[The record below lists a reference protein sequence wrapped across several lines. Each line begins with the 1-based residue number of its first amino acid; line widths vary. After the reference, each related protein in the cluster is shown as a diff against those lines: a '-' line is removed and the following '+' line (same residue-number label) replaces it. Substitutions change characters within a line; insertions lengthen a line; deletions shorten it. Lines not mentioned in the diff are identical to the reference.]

1 MSDAPTRESASGAEA
16 APPLSPKP
24 QSAKKTCPPGTPP
37 KPPTPT
43 TRKPRKAMLAR
54 GKSLHERRGSLKALD
69 VAFSE
74 EQFSVDPIVR
84 PHSARGHLPSQ
95 AVKGVDVATMIA
107 TESDIAAAVVANAES
122 VGSGISA
129 QEAEDIKDVL
139 ERAALSLQELQKSAD
154 WPMKFGLTIGMNV
167 NHATFGQGFID
178 RVDDGKVHV
187 KFTTGSPRTVPF
199 TERSWKVCFSPVEVA
214 STSSGAG
221 ASPPRRRMRRASL
234 LANRGG
240 GSDGEEVSG
249 LGAKALNLLGRG
261 LGMSA
266 AGASSSDP
274 MNRMKSQRR
283 EVSAAVGSASSPK
296 SGDAA
301 DPSSAATAPP
311 PRRKARRSSLQEFVA
326 NEVSSPDALSTMT
339 ASAVA
344 AAPPKQKRRSSL
356 VMNAREAGGG
366 FLGGSSTQQQAF
378 FDDPGAHE
386 SVEDDGDGDSEADD
400 DSAQDRILRHELTRS
415 IKYLQPLPALLFLV
429 MLPQLIISQSVWLWV
444 SFGAATLVNEAI
456 VLFPL
461 LHIVTLKRSGSI
473 SGVCRTFTFA
483 HVALAFILLSLT
495 LNAAE
500 IASSFLGAGW
510 SAQAFL
516 LAYMSTLAMHLPRSH
531 VAISSLMVISAYA
544 LGGVPFF
551 AAVSGDAYA
560 SYHTW
565 HLDGGGVGLS
575 AAACFPSACDPSL
588 RLTRAAVLA
597 GMWLW
602 LLLPTLLM
610 KEPISRLH
618 ELVLLGEKQGD
629 SMISEEDERAAGKIL
644 NNILPPSINKL
655 LMDNPGRTIAHEF
668 SACSMMFGYIGGLQ
682 SLKMEAEVEDEN
694 EADNTLD
701 LTLEDPTEKKLRM
714 LTPLERLDVL
724 NKLVSKI
731 DALTEQY
738 SMEKIKTIGECYMV
752 ASGLPIPSRAH
763 AKNLAHF
770 AIAFRKAVEEFQDT
784 MLFYGIEADL
794 YVKIGLATG
803 RAVAGVIGKRQ
814 FTYDVFGDT
823 VNISSRM
830 YSNAPKGAIMMSPE
844 METALCNEIIFDIVP
859 HPDGK
864 IPIKGKGMMATYLLN
879 GIRDMIAMREAQAKQ
894 ARQGVS
900 HATEKEETATSG
912 PSVTAV
918 EMDDDEF
925 DEGQALKPG
934 DRLRSAGRGR
944 RFSTAFRTG
953 LKRGLKLGHYKEA
966 KISSEDALVAAQ
978 ALEAAELE
986 GAMTRKPN
994 AREAIGSVLH
1004 NEWRK
1009 PRLLPSG
1016 TYDPRIKTV
1025 KNKETGEEVAYDIA
1039 NLNFIQLPMVYKKS
1053 NMDSA
1058 HCACQAVEAA
1068 YFAGKD
1074 VTSSEFMEHASELQH
1089 IQWCENN
1096 KSWAD
1101 AELLVPYDDLIEE
1114 EKEKDRVIVHIALK
1128 EYDKYLHVLYYDG
1141 EANKFGLSYV
1151 EFAQELAR
1159 MGAEL
1164 RAQGILSADADLLEL
1179 DTKSLIKWLQRER
1192 PQGHQDQGVS
1202 KMALLITH
1210 VKTSLIVNHR
1220 KFAKGGMTP
1229 RAKRTS
1235 DVAIRAVSPATD
1247 DSDRVD
1253 FSPRAR
1259 VPLSPRSTIAVKLS
1273 HATTDLTDMVDA
1285 KGLLNASLDSIP
1297 DVPAAL
1303 MSLAH
1308 PASGPLPPSHLLRG
1322 PVPNVQ
1328 PAGDQKASRRA
1339 STGSLPAEPPAGV
1352 IARQFG
1358 TKKSMELIVES
1369 DEESSRSPGRS
1380 LALSPVGDAP
1390 QRMLSD
1396 ALLVAQSF
1404 SGRSR
1409 SASPKSSSPS
1419 PRGLG
1424 GANPFNHRRS
1434 RSRSPHSPRGRG
1446 GANQRR
1452 EDSIAEPTVTGTT
1465 SSRQTSSAAGLK
1477 SDGSSR
1483 RKTEDEKEEEAQ
1495 QKKSDECILS
1505 KRTLEGE
1512 DQTVEI
1518 VFVEPFKAL
1527 CLGRCCHEFAW
1538 CLFGGA
1544 VLDDDASEELDRV
1557 ERGFELWH
1565 IERRRKPMLKV
1576 LLLALFALQLALH
1589 TFNSATLARIQ
1600 YPTTVFWDTQSTDTA
1615 EQINAAYVAAGR
1627 LQHIGGWVTVSILCP
1642 IFLLFA
1648 GYLLAYEWAT
1658 TAESATESGSD
1669 VGMVDVEETEEV
1681 ALLPLSERLSAKFV
1695 ALSLRIL
1702 PQPKVFSAVTQLSV
1716 LVIGAALIAE
1726 AAIVDLWI
1734 AFMVLACVHSA
1745 TKADLSPAFVALHS
1759 CPPARPQTHTPVRLS
1774 RMILLQM
1781 DLLFHVNAAHHRAG
1795 GHLRLRYCP
1804 DCWCDD
1810 RYCIVQCGFRN
1821 TPLPAPYLS
1830 AAVPGPN
1837 RAGDALG
1844 KLQDGNDAAR
1854 HLHYRAETE

>member
-1 MSDAPTRESASGAEA
+1 MSDAPEGESGDRA
-16 APPLSPKP
+16 APPKPPPPLSPKP
-24 QSAKKTCPPGTPP
+24 LSAEKKPQRRAQSNRAPP
-37 KPPTPT
+37 KPPAPTPT
-43 TRKPRKAMLAR
+43 KKRRASKLTR
-54 GKSLHERRGSLKALD
+54 GKSLHERRGSLKSLD
-69 VAFSE
+69 VGFSE
-74 EQFSVDPIVR
+74 DSDDAALEVR
-84 PHSARGHLPSQ
+84 PQSARGALPSQ
-95 AVKGVDVATMIA
+95 ALKGTDVAAMIA
-107 TESDIAAAVVANAES
+107 TESEVAAAVVANAES
-122 VGSGISA
+122 AGSGISA

-139 ERAALSLQELQKSAD
+139 ERAALSLQELKKVSD
-154 WPMKFGLTIGMNV
+154 WPMKLGLKVGQSV
-167 NHATFGQGFID
+167 KHATFGPGVID
-178 RVDDGKVHV
+178 EIESDGNVHV
-187 KFTTGSPRTVPF
+187 KFTTGRQRTMPF
-199 TERSWKVCFSPVEVA
+199 TERSWTICFAPIAVA
-214 STSSGAG
+214 STSAGAG
-221 ASPPRRRMRRASL
+221 ASPPRRRVRRASL
-234 LANRGG
+234 LGNRGG
-240 GSDGEEVSG
+240 GGDGEEASG

-266 AGASSSDP
+266 AGAGSSEATDRP
-274 MNRMKSQRR
+274 QRR
-283 EVSAAVGSASSPK
+283 TEVSAAGKSASSPK
-296 SGDAA
+296 AGAGVDRN
-301 DPSSAATAPP
+301 SAITAAPP
-311 PRRKARRSSLQEFVA
+311 PRRKARRSSLQAFVA

-344 AAPPKQKRRSSL
+344 AAPVKQKRRSSL
-356 VMNAREAGGG
+356 VIMNGVEGGG
-366 FLGGSSTQQQAF
+366 NFLGGSSTQQQAF
-378 FDDPGAHE
+378 FDDAGAQE
-386 SVEDDGDGDSEADD
+386 SVDDDGDGEGDADD
-400 DSAQDRILRHELTRS
+400 VSAQDRIVRHELTRS
-415 IKYLQPLPALLFLV
+415 IKYLQPLPALLFIV

-444 SFGAATLVNEAI
+444 SFGVATLVNEII

-461 LHIVTLKRSGSI
+461 IHMFTLKRSGSV
-473 SGVCRTFTFA
+473 SGGCRTFTYA
-483 HVALAFILLSLT
+483 HVALTFLLLSLT
-495 LNAAE
+495 LNVAE
-500 IASSFLGAGW
+500 IVSSFLGSGW

-531 VAISSLMVISAYA
+531 IAVSSLLLLTAYA
-544 LGGVPFF
+544 LGAVPFF

-565 HLDGGGVGLS
+565 HLNGGGVGLS
-575 AAACFPSACDPSL
+575 AVVCFPSACDPSL

-610 KEPISRLH
+610 KENSSRLH
-618 ELVLLGEKQGD
+618 ELLLLGEKQGD
-629 SMISEEDERAAGKIL
+629 SMISEKDELAAAKIL

-682 SLKMEAEVEDEN
+682 SLKMEAEDEDED
-694 EADNTLD
+694 AALD
-701 LTLEDPTEKKLRM
+701 LALVSSTAKNLRM

-731 DALTEQY
+731 DDLTEQY

-752 ASGLPIPSRAH
+752 ASGLPIPSRTH

-770 AIAFRKAVEEFQDT
+770 AIAFRKAVNEFQDT

-830 YSNAPKGAIMMSPE
+830 YSNAPKGTIMMSPE
-844 METALCNEIIFDIVP
+844 MQTALRNEIIFDIVP

-879 GIRDMIAMREAQAKQ
+879 GIRDMNAMREAQAKQ
-894 ARQGVS
+894 AEQGMS
-900 HATEKEETATSG
+900 HADVKEETATG

-925 DEGQALKPG
+925 DDEQVMKPG
-934 DRLRSAGRGR
+934 DRMRSAGRGR
-944 RFSTAFRTG
+944 RFSTALRTG

-986 GAMTRKPN
+986 GAMVRKPN

-1009 PRLLPSG
+1009 PRLLASG
-1016 TYDPRIKTV
+1016 KYDPRIKTI
-1025 KNKETGEEVAYDIA
+1025 KNKETGEEETYDIA
-1039 NLNFIQLPMVYKKS
+1039 NLDFIQLPVEYQKS

-1068 YFAGKD
+1068 HVAKKD

-1101 AELLVPYDDLIEE
+1101 AELLVPYDDLIEV
-1114 EKEKDRVIVHIALK
+1114 EKEKDRVIVRIALK

-1141 EANKFGLSYV
+1141 EANKFGLTYV
-1151 EFAQELAR
+1151 EFAHELAQ
-1159 MGAEL
+1159 MGAAL
-1164 RAQGILSADADLLEL
+1164 RAQGVLSEEADLLEL
-1179 DTKSLIKWLQRER
+1179 NTKSLIKWLSRER
-1192 PQGHQDQGVS
+1192 PQGNQDQSVS

-1220 KFAKGGMTP
+1220 KFAKGAMTP
-1229 RAKRTS
+1229 RGKRRNS
-1235 DVAIRAVSPATD
+1235 DVADRAASPGTD
-1247 DSDRVD
+1247 IDRSESP
-1253 FSPRAR
+1253 SPR
-1259 VPLSPRSTIAVKLS
+1259 LLIAAKLS
-1273 HATTDLTDMVDA
+1273 HAKTGLTDVVDA
-1285 KGLLNASLDSIP
+1285 KGLLTASLDSIP
-1297 DVPAAL
+1297 DAPSAL
-1303 MSLAH
+1303 MSPLH
-1308 PASGPLPPSHLLRG
+1308 ASRGPLPPAHLRSA
-1322 PVPNVQ
+1322 PVPG
-1328 PAGDQKASRRA
+1328 AGEEKKASARRA
-1339 STGSLPAEPPAGV
+1339 STGSFSAAPPTG
-1352 IARQFG
+1352 ILARRLG
-1358 TKKSMELIVES
+1358 AKKTMGLILES
-1369 DEESSRSPGRS
+1369 DEEDSRSTSPGRS
-1380 LALSPVGDAP
+1380 PALTPVGQSP
-1390 QRMLSD
+1390 RHMLQNVLSIP
-1396 ALLVAQSF
+1396 
-1404 SGRSR
+1404 RSPR
-1409 SASPKSSSPS
+1409 RSPS
-1419 PRGLG
+1419 PG
-1424 GANPFNHRRS
+1424 GSTRA
-1434 RSRSPHSPRGRG
+1434 SPRLSSPRG
-1446 GANQRR
+1446 GAKPFNLRR
-1452 EDSIAEPTVTGTT
+1452 DDSVTEPTVTGTAIQ
-1465 SSRQTSSAAGLK
+1465 RKSSAAAGL
-1477 SDGSSR
+1477 DGSPR

-1505 KRTLEGE
+1505 KRTLEDE

-1518 VFVEPFKAL
+1518 VFVEPCKAL

-1565 IERRRKPMLKV
+1565 IERRRKAMLKV

-1600 YPTTVFWDTQSTDTA
+1600 YPTTVFWDTHSTDTT
-1615 EQINAAYVAAGR
+1615 EQMNAAYVAAGR

-1648 GYLLAYEWAT
+1648 GYLLAFEWAAA
-1658 TAESATESGSD
+1658 TAKSATESDSKDGTTEQ
-1669 VGMVDVEETEEV
+1669 EEAEEA
-1681 ALLPLSERLSAKFV
+1681 ALLPLSERLSAKFI

-1702 PQPKVFSAVTQLSV
+1702 PKPKVFNAVTQLSV

-1734 AFMVLACVHSA
+1734 VFLVLAYVDA
-1745 TKADLSPAFVALHS
+1745 AANAVPSPTLRSLNCTLAPHTRKLTRTLL
-1759 CPPARPQTHTPVRLS
+1759 ARTTLR
-1774 RMILLQM
+1774 QM
-1781 DLLFHVNAAHHRAG
+1781 DLLFHVGSTRHGAG
-1795 GHLRLRYCP
+1795 GHLRLCNCSDRWRD
-1804 DCWCDD
+1804 DCN
-1810 RYCIVQCGFRN
+1810 CIVQRGFHS
-1821 TPLPAPYLS
+1821 TPLPAPDLS
-1830 AAVPGPN
+1830 AAVSGPYC
-1837 RAGDALG
+1837 AGDAVG
-1844 KLQDGNDAAR
+1844 KL
-1854 HLHYRAETE
+1854 